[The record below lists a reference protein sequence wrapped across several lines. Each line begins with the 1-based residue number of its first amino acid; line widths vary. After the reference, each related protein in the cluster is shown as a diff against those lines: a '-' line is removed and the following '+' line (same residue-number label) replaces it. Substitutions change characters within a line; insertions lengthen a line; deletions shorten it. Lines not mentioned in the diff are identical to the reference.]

1 MVAETK
7 AINQNNH
14 TWLSTQPPPRT
25 LVMTERKSGVVKR
38 KFFDF
43 WCLVEPAML
52 LATTIDIISVRECK
66 RKGQEPRTWEPLTEN
81 SHLACGVL
89 LSTPGKVG
97 CSLLSGLYTG
107 SGNWRVGLEEPSTRG
122 LRPIVSKR
130 RSRQTLWHEKQRELS
145 EPSNVRPIV

>member
-25 LVMTERKSGVVKR
+25 LVMTERNRGVVKR

-66 RKGQEPRTWEPLTEN
+66 RNGQEPRTWEPLTEN

-97 CSLLSGLYTG
+97 CSLLSGLYIG
-107 SGNWRVGLEEPSTRG
+107 SGNWRVGLEEPSTADS
-122 LRPIVSKR
+122 VKTEE
-130 RSRQTLWHEKQRELS
+130 QTDVLA
-145 EPSNVRPIV
+145 